1 MKALITKTDA
11 DTFYVY
17 LTESTM
23 TKRDC
28 LTFGKFSDSSEKRIL
43 PIFEYGCFLDDDNEC
58 PVAVVERSTKNAAFD
73 IARRCKAIIEAVP

>member
-1 MKALITKTDA
+1 MKALITRTKN

-28 LTFGKFSDSSEKRIL
+28 LTFGKHSDSSEKRIL
-43 PIFEYGCFLDDDNEC
+43 PIFESGCYLDDNEY
-58 PVAVVERSTKNAAFD
+58 PVAIVERSCKDAAFKV
-73 IARRCKAIIEAVP
+73 AMKCKKIIEAFP